1 MSWAINF
8 PCPSDEHTHY
18 PDQSKVIKHQKFWPL
33 PAMLGGV
40 CGIWVSFGRGPVK
53 PLTNRATWL
62 WGWPKEYIGAFKCH
76 QRGTCKRAL
85 ETMKATYIYSSDR
98 SQTDLKTIDVHIREV
113 LMTGIFGLVLL
124 ALRFLRKN
132 LGKRLRGIILVY
144 LRPKW
149 QSWAGAEVD
158 AVREGVLAIINIS
171 TLVKKYQYW
180 WLGLGSSW
188 KCHCD

>member
-18 PDQSKVIKHQKFWPL
+18 PDPRPKRLLGTFSISWDDQSKVIRHQKFWPP

-62 WGWPKEYIGAFKCH
+62 WGWPKEYIEAFKCH
-76 QRGTCKRAL
+76 QRGTCERAL
-85 ETMKATYIYSSDR
+85 ETMKEPYIYSSGP
-98 SQTDLKTIDVHIREV
+98 SQTYLKTIDVHIRVV
-113 LMTGIFGLVLL
+113 LMTGIF
-124 ALRFLRKN
+124 
-132 LGKRLRGIILVY
+132 
-144 LRPKW
+144 
-149 QSWAGAEVD
+149 Q
-158 AVREGVLAIINIS
+158 
-171 TLVKKYQYW
+171 KYQYW